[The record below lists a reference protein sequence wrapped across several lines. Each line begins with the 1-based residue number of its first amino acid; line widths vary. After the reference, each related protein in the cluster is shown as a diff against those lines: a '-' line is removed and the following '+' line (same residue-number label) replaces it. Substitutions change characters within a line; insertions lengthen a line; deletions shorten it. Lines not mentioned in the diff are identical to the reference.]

1 MLTGTGL
8 GVALVELGFRTDTL
22 YRLYWVIFQ
31 FSWSRCPQ
39 VSFWVGVW
47 SPLSWQRQMPWVSR
61 GGSPFLT
68 AGVLVV
74 TGRGVPIGWGLW
86 CFCHGW
92 QGVLLGLSTGYSAA
106 CTAIDSCHLGVVP
119 PGDGYKPCNIFSK
132 SFSILLRGS
141 RIFSKFWRN
150 FCKKE
155 KLLHF
160 MFFWQYVS
168 AISQFFGFWIEFGYL
183 YFDINAGCPDICIE
197 SSLKM
202 ISKITW
208 KP

>member
-1 MLTGTGL
+1 MRKVCCVKTYKVWWDLKSSIDTGFLLSRDNKLFKHSLL
-8 GVALVELGFRTDTL
+8 GRPLISGYPFCNPYVQQSDPFTK
-22 YRLYWVIFQ
+22 YFQ
-31 FSWSRCPQ
+31 FGWIMKM
-39 VSFWVGVW
+39 G
-47 SPLSWQRQMPWVSR
+47 LN
-61 GGSPFLT
+61 
-68 AGVLVV
+68 VV
-74 TGRGVPIGWGLW
+74 HKDYKTG
-86 CFCHGW
+86 
-92 QGVLLGLSTGYSAA
+92 
-106 CTAIDSCHLGVVP
+106 
-119 PGDGYKPCNIFSK
+119 NIFSK

-168 AISQFFGFWIEFGYL
+168 AISQLFGFWIEFGYL
-183 YFDINAGCPDICIE
+183 YFDINTGSPDICIE